1 MDLETLALFT
11 AMEIVFCITPGPAV
25 LLTMAYG
32 FKGGFKAAFKA
43 ALGIEAG
50 NTLYLAIS
58 AAGLGALV
66 SASALAFTVVKW
78 IGAGYL
84 VFLGVKTILQAGKA
98 ADTDAA
104 PRKPG
109 RLDHPFVQALITQIA
124 NPKAILIFGAL
135 IPQFLNIHRPL
146 APQYAILWAVG
157 GVIELSTL
165 CVYGAVAAKGQ
176 GLIQP
181 HMAVWRER
189 ISGSVL
195 ILVGT
200 LFALVRR
207 SVN

>member
-25 LLTMAYG
+25 LMTMAYG
-32 FKGGFKAAFKA
+32 FKGGFPAAFKA

-50 NTLYLAIS
+50 NTIYLAIS

-66 SASALAFTVVKW
+66 SASPLAFTILKW
-78 IGAGYL
+78 VGAGYL
-84 VFLGVKTILQAGKA
+84 IFLGARTILQAGRGS
-98 ADTDAA
+98 TEEA
-104 PRKPG
+104 PRRTS
-109 RLDHPFVQALITQIA
+109 RLDHPFVQALITQIS

-135 IPQFLNIHRPL
+135 IPQFLDLHRPL
-146 APQYAILWAVG
+146 ALQYAILWGVG

-165 CVYGAVAAKGQ
+165 SAYGAVAAKGQ

-181 HMAVWRER
+181 HMAIWRER
-189 ISGSVL
+189 ISGAVL
-195 ILVGT
+195 ILVGA

-207 SVN
+207 SVS